1 MPYTRLRITNQSDA
15 SFQLKMRVTLQ
26 FPQCGIQQLF
36 LVSFQINSISKS
48 IYIKNIHR
56 VWKWDLKPCPL
67 LSFPDDGRVK
77 EEQSCT
83 NLTKNQK
90 RSSIHKSHTVQTEVK
105 RPLISHRSAEKRLD
119 QARLEAR
126 TPDERLSGDDDP
138 NRISENTLKCLSSI
152 LLRMS
157 SMKNR
162 NGAEN
167 LPSFS
172 TLVNRKSNEETN
184 YWDPYGICSEF
195 GKRDIGPYKKLCQ
208 VEAASINPNRITTSL
223 FLIRKLK

>member
-1 MPYTRLRITNQSDA
+1 MSGNGFWNLVLF
-15 SFQLKMRVTLQ
+15 FQ
-26 FPQCGIQQLF
+26 
-36 LVSFQINSISKS
+36 
-48 IYIKNIHR
+48 
-56 VWKWDLKPCPL
+56 
-67 LSFPDDGRVK
+67 FPDDGRGK
-77 EEQSCT
+77 EDQSCT

-90 RSSIHKSHTVQTEVK
+90 RSSIHKSHTVQTPVK

-119 QARLEAR
+119 QARLEANR
-126 TPDERLSGDDDP
+126 IFDDP

-162 NGAEN
+162 NSAEN

-172 TLVNRKSNEETN
+172 TLVTRKSNEETN

-195 GKRDIGPYKKLCQ
+195 GKRDIGPYKKLCE

-223 FLIRKLK
+223 FLLRKLK